1 MNKEK
6 SLGMGGNLAQV
17 YGIAKPMPASDFSVW
32 IKPQARYLLV
42 IPVAQKCLRITIKY
56 LPAKEADNT
65 TIKSEE
71 FNFFAMCHLLL
82 FQRIFLHCSP
92 LKKLAI

>member
-71 FNFFAMCHLLL
+71 FNFLLCVTYYYFKEFAFIVH
-82 FQRIFLHCSP
+82 P
-92 LKKLAI
+92 